1 MLTAAAQ
8 VPEVT
13 RARLVDCRHAAAF
26 TYLDMTPMRIIA
38 SPPSSPRG
46 PSAET
51 RGLQELMVQANVG
64 SNLFWMVVFF
74 ARQKGGR

>member
-1 MLTAAAQ
+1 
-8 VPEVT
+8 
-13 RARLVDCRHAAAF
+13 
-26 TYLDMTPMRIIA
+26 MRMIA
-38 SPPSSPRG
+38 SPPSSPRA